1 MTTITIKR
9 FRDFGAVIKA
19 ARESRGLRQDE
30 FANELE
36 ITRQY
41 LQDLENGRPNLYI
54 TRLLRAMNSLGITIS
69 VTYTPGGAAKPG
81 TAAPSHAEAP
91 NDAGTTDG

>member
-1 MTTITIKR
+1 MTIITVRR

-30 FANELE
+30 LADELD

-54 TRLLRAMNSLGITIS
+54 TRLLRAMNSLGVTIS
-69 VTYTPGGAAKPG
+69 VTYTPGLARNPDPAARD
-81 TAAPSHAEAP
+81 
-91 NDAGTTDG
+91 DADATDTNSADD

>member
-1 MTTITIKR
+1 MTTITVRR

-30 FANELE
+30 LAGELD

-69 VTYTPGGAAKPG
+69 VTYTPGRARNPDPAARD
-81 TAAPSHAEAP
+81 
-91 NDAGTTDG
+91 DADSADTNSTDD

>member
-1 MTTITIKR
+1 MPTITITR

-19 ARESRGLRQDE
+19 ARESRGLRQDKL
-30 FANELE
+30 ADELD

-54 TRLLRAMNSLGITIS
+54 TRLLRAMNFLGITIS
-69 VTYTPGGAAKPG
+69 VSYTPVSVAKPG
-81 TAAPSHAEAP
+81 AAVASTNETSPSAAM
-91 NDAGTTDG
+91 TDD